1 MSLILFPKNQ
11 RLALGVSMPAAYA
24 RVLSQAAPESQT
36 LGLSWTPERLVGG
49 RYPVWASHLV
59 ANQSSRRLPNLG
71 CGLFPS
77 YFPL

>member
-11 RLALGVSMPAAYA
+11 RLAVRVSMPAAYA
-24 RVLSQAAPESQT
+24 RVLSQAAPEPKT
-36 LGLSWTPERLVGG
+36 LGVSWMPERLVGG
-49 RYPVWASHLV
+49 RYPAWASNLV

-71 CGLFPS
+71 CGLVPS